1 MRNVF
6 KGKNLTHLLYGILML
21 LPFCSILA
29 RVIYVQS
36 NQNAK
41 DSYYGQN
48 INEQIP
54 VQGYND
60 LQTYYNYQFG
70 LPSVDS
76 GNITYNVTN
85 VKVIVPPTNYNFNQD
100 FDNNIKEIYVYYS
113 NGIHYT
119 RVKFNDDTYQYVQN
133 LNTSFQSMV
142 LGFYLLSK
150 PTNELFS
157 NYISYMT
164 YNQNS
169 YLDNVFDY
177 SISNFIEDNNYNI
190 DFFGWFNNLFLNQSG
205 KNLLYLNFVNW
216 YLNYALLVSAGYI
229 LFLLFLWFINFARKL
244 LEGGNSF
251 GHGGF

>member
-36 NQNAK
+36 NQNAL
-41 DSYYGQN
+41 DSYYGEN
-48 INEQIP
+48 INQVTTNYASSNNYDSNI
-54 VQGYND
+54 
-60 LQTYYNYQFG
+60 LYYY
-70 LPSVDS
+70 DS
-76 GNITYNVTN
+76 RLILNTEYSGSFYGVIKFVTGSDNITSSNIDFINSSVRAYCYRGTSTTFYDNENNSLVIAGFVLITISNLTSATN
-85 VKVIVPPTNYNFNQD
+85 VYHA
-100 FDNNIKEIYVYYS
+100 IYYY
-113 NGIHYT
+113 
-119 RVKFNDDTYQYVQN
+119 TYIDY
-133 LNTSFQSMV
+133 
-142 LGFYLLSK
+142 
-150 PTNELFS
+150 
-157 NYISYMT
+157 
-164 YNQNS
+164 S

-177 SISNFIEDNNYNI
+177 SLHNFIEDNNYNV